1 MPSLLSFENIFPEP
15 YPVFHVTAITH
26 RKDAVYPATIVGIPP
41 MEDFYIGGA
50 SVKLFL
56 PIFKMNFPEIV
67 DIALPAEGV
76 FHNLVFVSIRKTY
89 PMQAYK
95 IMHGLWGMGQM
106 MFTKYLVVVD
116 DECLRT
122 ATRCAQHERSP
133 LPPLRQHRPAT
144 GQHFHQRPGRRAR
157 PRHQRD
163 RQFYRLSVHFQWLST
178 SPRGDAVT
186 FSYWR

>member
-1 MPSLLSFENIFPEP
+1 LPEP

-76 FHNLVFVSIRKTY
+76 FHNLVFVSIKKTY

-116 DECLRT
+116 DDVDVHNTSEVLVRLCEH
-122 ATRCAQHERSP
+122 A
-133 LPPLRQHRPAT
+133 PLRSSLLNPEELCRLLECHAVNALFRQLHGIKAEVAGLVAVPQH
-144 GQHFHQRPGRRAR
+144 
-157 PRHQRD
+157 
-163 RQFYRLSVHFQWLST
+163 
-178 SPRGDAVT
+178 
-186 FSYWR
+186 

>member
-1 MPSLLSFENIFPEP
+1 M
-15 YPVFHVTAITH
+15 
-26 RKDAVYPATIVGIPP
+26 
-41 MEDFYIGGA
+41 GGA

-106 MFTKYLVVVD
+106 MFTKYIIVVD
-116 DECLRT
+116 AHVDVHNTSQVLFHLFADTDPQRDT
-122 ATRCAQHERSP
+122 LLTRGPADVLDHATPSVGAGGKLGFDATRKLPGEGFQRP
-133 LPPLRQHRPAT
+133 WPPLIQMDEAV
-144 GQHFHQRPGRRAR
+144 RRSINAR
-157 PRHQRD
+157 
-163 RQFYRLSVHFQWLST
+163 F
-178 SPRGDAVT
+178 GG
-186 FSYWR
+186 